1 MTIQELTNKIASLG
15 DTMDFC
21 IEDVF
26 SWRGSY
32 DEPACTIYTNNTT
45 KEHNLYMLGLLITEA
60 FCGWKGGAYTYTEYS
75 DIHFEEDAGNWSGGE
90 FLNHFLLNNANNKDV
105 KFIFS

>member
-26 SWRGSY
+26 SWRGVYS
-32 DEPACTIYTNNTT
+32 EPACTISTNNTT
-45 KEHNLYMLGLLITEA
+45 KEHNLYMLGLLITEP
-60 FCGWKGGAYTYTEYS
+60 FYGWKGGTYTYTEYS
-75 DIHFEEDAGNWSGGE
+75 DIHFEEDAGSWSDGK
-90 FLNHFLLNNANNKDV
+90 FLNRFLLNNGNNKDV